1 MAHGKATKGEARG
14 HERCVSCW
22 GVSCRKIFMI
32 LERTEQYGPLVL
44 YGIRRGVARRG
55 VGAECCWRFQNWV
68 IQDSGAA
75 RSVRPVVLHGLRRD
89 AARRGAG
96 AEPDDPCC
104 WRVQNRMIS
113 VSGATRTVRFV
124 VLQELDMRWT
134 ARLRIGGYNP
144 MIRVAGD
151 SRTG

>member
-1 MAHGKATKGEARG
+1 MIHVAGDSRTE
-14 HERCVSCW
+14 C
-22 GVSCRKIFMI
+22 FMI

-44 YGIRRGVARRG
+44 HGIRRGVARRG
-55 VGAECCWRFQNWV
+55 VGAEPDSLCCWRFQNWV

-124 VLQELDMRWT
+124 VLQELDMRCGRPLHRMRG
-134 ARLRIGGYNP
+134 AQESKRP
-144 MIRVAGD
+144 P
-151 SRTG
+151 

>member
-1 MAHGKATKGEARG
+1 ML
-14 HERCVSCW
+14 
-22 GVSCRKIFMI
+22 
-32 LERTEQYGPLVL
+32 LEIPELGDP
-44 YGIRRGVARRG
+44 
-55 VGAECCWRFQNWV
+55 RFW
-68 IQDSGAA
+68 SGQISTA
-75 RSVRPVVLHGLRRD
+75 VVLHGLRRD
-89 AARRGAG
+89 VARRGAG